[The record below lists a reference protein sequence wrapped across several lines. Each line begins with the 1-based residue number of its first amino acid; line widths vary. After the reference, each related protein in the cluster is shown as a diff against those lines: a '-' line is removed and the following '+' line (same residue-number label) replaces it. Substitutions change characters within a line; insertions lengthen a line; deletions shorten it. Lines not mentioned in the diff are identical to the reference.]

1 MVTFPDEIRN
11 EVLSYHIDKNL
22 IPKWDK
28 VRATLVKEDS
38 DRVYLVDG
46 RERSRK
52 SVFTF
57 QQAKY
62 LDRTFCLERIC
73 FTPEEFLKQ
82 LRTAKP
88 GQVVVFDEAFRGLS
102 SKASQ
107 SKVNKAI
114 VQAMMEV
121 GQKNLVVFI
130 VLPTF
135 FLLEIYAAVLRS
147 NCLFH
152 VYKSKSGPR
161 KFRVYNYSQKSLLW
175 NVGKKK
181 GFSYAFPR
189 VKARGTFF
197 NKWAIDEKSYRKKK
211 ENSFGNVEVNKDAI
225 VVDKL
230 SKFKTLHGINYY
242 AAKKFDNK
250 LSKSESFR
258 RYVEAGGTDSWDS
271 YTDSIR
277 LHEKE
282 TLLKGIDLTKMY
294 KAHSKHTLE
303 TLYPKKVIKQME
315 RERIDKEK
323 RESEGKA
330 KVDTGNQ

>member
-1 MVTFPDEIRN
+1 MVTIYDPIQKID
-11 EVLSYHIDKNL
+11 LSYHIDTHI
-22 IPKWDK
+22 IPKWNK
-28 VRATLVKEDS
+28 IRETLVKEDA
-38 DRVYLVDG
+38 DRVFLVDG
-46 RERSRK
+46 RERTGK

-62 LDRTFCLERIC
+62 IDRSFCLKRVC
-73 FTPEEFLKQ
+73 FTPEEFLKA

-130 VLPTF
+130 VLPTI

-152 VYKSKSGPR
+152 VYKSKSGRR

-181 GFSYAFPR
+181 GFSYKIPR
-189 VKARGTFF
+189 VRNRGIFS
-197 NKWAIDEKSYRKKK
+197 KKYAIDEKSYRKKK
-211 ENSFGNVEVNKDAI
+211 SDSFGNVEI
-225 VVDKL
+225 VKESEESQKL
-230 SKFKTLHGINYY
+230 LRFKTIHGINYY
-242 AAKKFDNK
+242 AAKKVEHN
-250 LSKSESFR
+250 LTKSEAYR
-258 RYVEAGGTDSWDS
+258 RYVAAGGTDGWPV
-271 YTDSIR
+271 YRDSI
-277 LHEKE
+277 LFYEKE
-282 TLLKGIDLTKMY
+282 MLAKGINVKILYKEQSNLTK
-294 KAHSKHTLE
+294 SI
-303 TLYPKKVIKQME
+303 LYPKKVRKLM
-315 RERIDKEK
+315 
-323 RESEGKA
+323 ESEETEGIA
-330 KVDTGNQ
+330 PLLPG